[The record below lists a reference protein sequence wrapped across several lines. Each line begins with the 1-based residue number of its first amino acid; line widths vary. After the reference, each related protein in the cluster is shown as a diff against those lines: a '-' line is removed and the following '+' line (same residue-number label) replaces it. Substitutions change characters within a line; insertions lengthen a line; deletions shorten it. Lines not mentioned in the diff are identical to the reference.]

1 MPTYRRTPLSAV
13 TVLIALAA
21 LLVTAAFALARPARS
36 ATPADTAATTA
47 PVKIMPLGDSI
58 TAGPGCWRAILWHD
72 LQTNGYT
79 NIDFVGSVPDGGCNY
94 GYTYDG
100 DNEGHGGYSAT
111 GIANQNQL
119 PAWLSAANPDI
130 VLMHLGT
137 NDMWGGSIPVSSVLA
152 AYTTLIGQM
161 RANNPRMKIL
171 VAQIIPMNPP
181 SCPTC
186 AAEVQS
192 LDQAIPGWAAGLTTA
207 QSPIVVVDQWTGF
220 DDATDTGGDGVHPN
234 DTGFAKMAARWYPPL
249 AQVLSGIIPPPPSPS
264 ASPSGSPSSSPS
276 AVAVDFR
283 FPVLVSRAL
292 RVHRGLSG
300 DIPVGRRIPR
310 HRHGDQQLAR
320 RFLGLDSHL
329 HLRQR
334 PAGHPIV
341 EHHAQ
346 PKRCHG
352 YREQRRVQRQPGG
365 RRVYVVRLPRK
376 LEWNQRG
383 AVHQLHPFR
392 LTGHQALHPR
402 GRWPGAVSRP
412 ASGPD
417 QIRSG
422 LAPRSCTG
430 RCSRR

>member
-13 TVLIALAA
+13 TVLITLAA

-36 ATPADTAATTA
+36 ATSADTAATTA

-234 DTGFAKMAARWYPPL
+234 DAGFAKMAARWYPPL

-264 ASPSGSPSSSPS
+264 ASPSGSPSPSPS
-276 AVAVDFR
+276 PSTSASPSSSAGHSGCTAAYQVTSQWGGGFQGTVTVTNSSAAASSAWTVTFTFANGQQVTQSWNTTLSQSGATVTANNAAYNGSLAAGASTSFGFLASWNGTNAV
-283 FPVLVSRAL
+283 PSISCT
-292 RVHRGLSG
+292 LSG
-300 DIPVGRRIPR
+300 
-310 HRHGDQQLAR
+310 
-320 RFLGLDSHL
+320 
-329 HLRQR
+329 
-334 PAGHPIV
+334 
-341 EHHAQ
+341 
-346 PKRCHG
+346 
-352 YREQRRVQRQPGG
+352 
-365 RRVYVVRLPRK
+365 
-376 LEWNQRG
+376 
-383 AVHQLHPFR
+383 
-392 LTGHQALHPR
+392 
-402 GRWPGAVSRP
+402 
-412 ASGPD
+412 
-417 QIRSG
+417 
-422 LAPRSCTG
+422 
-430 RCSRR
+430 